1 MKTRVFMKYSIS
13 AFNKK
18 YHEAIICFFKKAFK
32 EDGRKLMLNDKDSDI
47 VTIEETYMKQGFFW
61 CAIDNKTKK
70 ILGTIALRPIDDFW
84 EIRRFFVLK
93 KEQNKGIGQKLLET
107 AIEFAINN
115 KYKVLKAATLERGYI
130 AHHLFEK
137 YGFCPTKRFNNSTAD
152 IFYKL
157 VLSSDFI
164 YRFKLN
170 KLKEKFDCSL
180 ILNPTE
186 NIPIYDSKYDCSF
199 MEGLYVS
206 ERFKDVNDKVIFS
219 GRNDYIS
226 FFEFIKEHWKEKLS
240 AFDVDL
246 KTLSGLNAHLILF
259 LCIIQKGDTVMLLPE
274 SCGGHFATEKI
285 LQSLGVTV
293 ISMCPDF
300 QNKCV
305 DVQKTKALIEEF
317 SPNYIFVDR
326 SEGLNYED
334 FSWISEYKNSYKI
347 FDASQYFSQ
356 IVDGKYA
363 SPFEMGFDMIITT
376 LHKNYPGP
384 QKGLIAVKYEDD
396 VWKRYLDNA
405 KTYISNTH
413 PMAIAKSL
421 VPIIQETEFSKY
433 SETNLNCSHKLEEA
447 LKQHGLP
454 IVHRNNNSPATLHI
468 WILCETKEKS
478 YEYYL
483 KLEQL
488 GLLTNYRLLPYNLGF
503 GLRIGTSAAVKSGLK
518 EEHIKELAS
527 IMAEAYYNPVTD
539 KLLSRSFK
547 FIKRIIEG

>member
-1 MKTRVFMKYSIS
+1 MKYSIY
-13 AFNKK
+13 A
-18 YHEAIICFFKKAFK
+18 YTEELHDAVIAFFKKTFK
-32 EDGRKLMLNDKDSDI
+32 DDGRKLELSKKDCDI
-47 VTIEETYMKQGFFW
+47 ATIAESYMQQGFFW
-61 CAIDNKTKK
+61 CAVDNKKGHV
-70 ILGTIALRPIDDFW
+70 LGTIALRPIEDFW

-93 KEQNKGIGQKLLET
+93 NEQNKGLGQKLLET
-107 AIEFAINN
+107 ALEYAINN
-115 KYKVLKAATLERGYI
+115 KYTIIKAATLERGQAVQHI
-130 AHHLFEK
+130 FEK
-137 YGFCPTKRFNNSTAD
+137 NGFIPTKRFNNSTAD

-157 VLSSDFI
+157 ILSSD
-164 YRFKLN
+164 YVYHFKLN
-170 KLKEKFDCSL
+170 KIKSTFYNSL

-186 NIPIYDSKYDCSF
+186 NIPIYDTKYDLSF

-219 GRNDYIS
+219 GRNDFIS
-226 FFEFIKEHWKEKLS
+226 FFEFIKDVWKEKLS
-240 AFDVDL
+240 AYDVDL

-259 LCIIQKGDTVMLLPE
+259 LCIIQKGETVMLLPE
-274 SCGGHFATEKI
+274 LCGGHFATEKI
-285 LQSLGVTV
+285 LESLGITV
-293 ISMCPDF
+293 IEMCPDC

-305 DVQKTKALIEEF
+305 DIKKTMTLIEKK
-317 SPNYIFVDR
+317 SPDYIFVDR

-334 FSWISEYKNSYKI
+334 FSWVTKFEKPYKI

-356 IVDGKYA
+356 IIDGKYT

-384 QKGLIAVKYEDD
+384 QKGLIAVKKETE
-396 VWKRYLDNA
+396 VWQRYLNNA

-421 VPIIQETEFSKY
+421 VPVIEDEKFKEY
-433 SETNLNCSHKLEEA
+433 STTNIACSNKLEEL
-447 LKQHGLP
+447 LKKYGLP
-454 IVHRNNNSPATLHI
+454 IVPRDSNVPATLHI

-503 GLRIGTSAAVKSGLK
+503 GLRIGTSAAVKSGLREK
-518 EEHIKELAS
+518 HIKELAA
-527 IMAEAYYNPVTD
+527 IMAEAYYNPITN
-539 KLLSRSFK
+539 KLISRSRK
-547 FIKRIIEG
+547 LIKQIIEG